1 MRIWLNGCFDV
12 LHIGHIELL
21 EHAKKL
27 GGYVLVGLD
36 SDERVKE
43 LKGED
48 RPINP
53 IEHRIK
59 MIESLKFVDDVVTFN
74 TDDDLR
80 DILYIYQPDII
91 LIGDEY
97 KNKEIIGVEY
107 ARDVVFFEK
116 KNDIS
121 TTKILNKNKQNGK
134 YRKL

>member
-1 MRIWLNGCFDV
+1 MRIWINGCFDV

-43 LKGED
+43 LKGDD

-80 DILYIYQPDII
+80 DIIYIYQPDII

-97 KNKEIIGVEY
+97 KNKEIIGAEY

-134 YRKL
+134 

>member
-36 SDERVKE
+36 SDERVKK
-43 LKGED
+43 LKGDD

-97 KNKEIIGVEY
+97 KNKEIIGAEY

>member
-43 LKGED
+43 LKGDD

-80 DILYIYQPDII
+80 DILCIYQPDII

-97 KNKEIIGVEY
+97 RNKEIIGSEY

-134 YRKL
+134 

>member
-43 LKGED
+43 LKGDD

-97 KNKEIIGVEY
+97 RNKEIIGAEY

-134 YRKL
+134 

>member
-27 GGYVLVGLD
+27 GGYVLAGLD

-43 LKGED
+43 LKGDD

-97 KNKEIIGVEY
+97 RNKEIIGSEY

-134 YRKL
+134 

>member
-43 LKGED
+43 LKGDD

-97 KNKEIIGVEY
+97 RNKEIIGSEY

-134 YRKL
+134 

>member
-1 MRIWLNGCFDV
+1 MRIWVNGCFDV

-43 LKGED
+43 LKGDD

-74 TDDDLR
+74 TDDELK

-97 KNKEIIGVEY
+97 KNKEIIGSEY

-134 YRKL
+134 

>member
-1 MRIWLNGCFDV
+1 MRIWVNGCFDV

-43 LKGED
+43 LKGDD

-80 DILYIYQPDII
+80 DILYIYQPDIF

-97 KNKEIIGVEY
+97 RNKEIIGSEY

-134 YRKL
+134 